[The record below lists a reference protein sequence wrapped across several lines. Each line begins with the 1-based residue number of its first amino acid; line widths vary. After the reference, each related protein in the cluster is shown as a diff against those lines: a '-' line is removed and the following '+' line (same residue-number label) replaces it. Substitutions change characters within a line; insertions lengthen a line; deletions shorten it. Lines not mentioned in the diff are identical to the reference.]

1 MPCTELFAAQD
12 SAYRDSLQPPAVR
25 KRLAI
30 EAAVPLGWYRWVGL
44 NGDVVGMTT
53 YGASGPSQ
61 EVLKHFGF
69 TIDNVVEHAVKL
81 LAHHTGR

>member
-1 MPCTELFAAQD
+1 LFEAQD
-12 SAYRDSLQPPAVR
+12 AAYRDAVLPPLMR

-44 NGDVVGMTT
+44 DGDVIGMTR

-61 EVLKHFGF
+61 KVLEYFGF
-69 TIDNVVEHAVKL
+69 TVENVVDRALKL
-81 LAHHTGR
+81 LSRV